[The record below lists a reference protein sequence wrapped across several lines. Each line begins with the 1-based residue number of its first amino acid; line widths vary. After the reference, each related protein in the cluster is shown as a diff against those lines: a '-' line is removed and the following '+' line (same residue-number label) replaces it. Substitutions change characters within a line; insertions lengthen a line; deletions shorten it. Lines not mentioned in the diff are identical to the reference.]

1 MSVFAHQRQMFTQRS
16 QPGPATNLPQ
26 IQYQA
31 NMFGPDHQIVDF
43 LIESV
48 VVATGDVAGN
58 PEAQGT
64 GR

>member
-1 MSVFAHQRQMFTQRS
+1 MFTQRS